1 MSRTRVALVYGGKS
15 GEHEVSLVSA
25 YSILE
30 ALDPT
35 HFDVVAIGI
44 DRDGQW
50 YFNQLPD
57 LLADMTERQH
67 HQLSAK
73 LSTSK
78 AITITEAEQTKEII
92 GGPIDVVFPII
103 HGTLGEDGCLQGFL
117 EMADLPYVGAGVLAS
132 AIGMDKDVAK
142 RLAHLAGA
150 KTAPYKAYTK
160 AVFDTHAEKIVSDII
175 EHFGTPVF
183 VKPACLGSS
192 VGIHKAT
199 DHDTLYWAIQDAF
212 KYDEK
217 IVIEQF
223 IDGREIEVSVL
234 ENPIPGEPPLVSV
247 PGEIRPGNKHGFYS
261 YEAKY
266 IDPNG
271 AELIIPAEL
280 SKEKIEEIQYEART
294 IFTALTCESM
304 ARVDFFL
311 ERSTGRLLF
320 NEINT
325 IPGFTPISMYP
336 KLWESSGLPYK
347 ELLRMLIDLAI
358 ARHRRKK
365 SLQVSYTPKG
375 K

>member
-1 MSRTRVALVYGGKS
+1 MSRIRVALVYGGKS
-15 GEHEVSLVSA
+15 GEHEVSLISA

-44 DRDGQW
+44 DQQGQW
-50 YFNQLPD
+50 YYNQLPD
-57 LLADMTERQH
+57 LMADMTKREH
-67 HQLSAK
+67 HQLTAK
-73 LSTSK
+73 LPTST
-78 AITITEAEQTKEII
+78 AITISETEKTKEII
-92 GGPIDVVFPII
+92 GGPIDVVFPMI
-103 HGTLGEDGCLQGFL
+103 HGSLGEDGCLQGFL
-117 EMADLPYVGAGVLAS
+117 EMANLPYIGSGVLAS

-160 AVFDTHAEKIVSDII
+160 AVFETHAEKIVNDII
-175 EHFGTPVF
+175 EHLGLPVF
-183 VKPACLGSS
+183 VKPAHLGSS

-199 DHDTLYWAIQDAF
+199 DHDSLYWGIKDAF

-217 IVIEQF
+217 IIIEASIEDAQ
-223 IDGREIEVSVL
+223 EIEVSVL
-234 ENPIPGEPPLVSV
+234 ENPIAGELPLVSI
-247 PGEIRPGNKHGFYS
+247 PGEIRPGSAHDFYS

-266 IDPNG
+266 LDPNG

-280 SKEKIEEIQYEART
+280 SKEKTEEIQYEART

-311 ERSTGRLLF
+311 ERGTGRVLF

-336 KLWESSGLPYK
+336 KLWEASGLPYK
-347 ELLRMLIDLAI
+347 ELLRILIDLAI
-358 ARHRRKK
+358 SRHKRKQ
-365 SLQVSYTPKG
+365 SLQVSYTQK
-375 K
+375 

>member
-15 GEHEVSLVSA
+15 GEHEVSLISA

-44 DRDGQW
+44 DQQGQW
-50 YFNQLPD
+50 YYNQLPD
-57 LLADMTERQH
+57 LMADMTKREH
-67 HQLSAK
+67 HQLAAK
-73 LSTSK
+73 LPTSK
-78 AITITEAEQTKEII
+78 AITISETEQTKEII

-103 HGTLGEDGCLQGFL
+103 HGSLGEDGCLQGFL
-117 EMADLPYVGAGVLAS
+117 EMANLPYVGAGVLAS

-160 AVFDTHAEKIVSDII
+160 AVFEANSEKIVNDIVK
-175 EHFGTPVF
+175 HFRLPVF
-183 VKPACLGSS
+183 IKPVHLGSS

-199 DHDTLYWAIQDAF
+199 DHDSLYWGIQDAF

-217 IVIEQF
+217 IIIEAF
-223 IDGREIEVSVL
+223 IDGQEIEVSVL
-234 ENPIPGEPPLVSV
+234 ENPIAGEPPLVSI
-247 PGEIRPGNKHGFYS
+247 PGEIRPGSTHGFYS

-266 IDPNG
+266 LDPNG

-280 SKEKIEEIQYEART
+280 TQEKIEEIQYEART

-311 ERSTGRLLF
+311 ERQTGRVLF

-325 IPGFTPISMYP
+325 LPGFTPISMYP
-336 KLWESSGLPYK
+336 KLWEASGLPYK

-358 ARHRRKK
+358 ARHKRKQR
-365 SLQVSYTPKG
+365 LQVSYAQK
-375 K
+375 

>member
-25 YSILE
+25 ASILA

-44 DRDGQW
+44 DQQGQW
-50 YFNQLPD
+50 YFNQLPE
-57 LLADMTERQH
+57 LMADMTSREH

-78 AITITEAEQTKEII
+78 AITITETEQTKEII
-92 GGPIDVVFPII
+92 GGSIDVVFPIV
-103 HGTLGEDGCLQGFL
+103 HGSLGEDGCLQGFL
-117 EMADLPYVGAGVLAS
+117 EMADLPYVGSGVLAS

-150 KTAPYKAYTK
+150 KTVPYKAYTK
-160 AVFDTHAEKIVSDII
+160 AVFELHAEKIVSDII
-175 EHFGTPVF
+175 DHFGLPVF
-183 VKPACLGSS
+183 VKPVHLGSS

-199 DHDTLYWAIQDAF
+199 DHDSLYWAIQDAF

-217 IVIEQF
+217 IIIEAA
-223 IDGREIEVSVL
+223 IDAQEIEVSVL
-234 ENPIPGEPPLVSV
+234 ENPIPGEPPLVSL
-247 PGEIRPGNKHGFYS
+247 PGEIRPNTSNHDFYS

-266 IDPNG
+266 LDPNG
-271 AELIIPAEL
+271 AELIIPADL
-280 SKEKIEEIQYEART
+280 PKEKIDEIQYEART

-311 ERSTGRLLF
+311 ERGTGRVLF

-336 KLWESSGLPYK
+336 KLWEASGLPYK

-358 ARHRRKK
+358 ARHKRKQA
-365 SLQVSYTPKG
+365 LQISYK